1 MADIRGTSPKV
12 WNAWKGKLL
21 EDLYRLTLRVL
32 GGATPNMDAEIE
44 ARKLEARNLLALRSA
59 LPGTE
64 KPLWDT
70 LDVSYFARHDAMDIA
85 WHARSLWRHVKTDVP
100 VVSARPSPVGEGLQ
114 VLVYSPDRADLFA
127 RICGYFDGAGFSIQ
141 DAKIHTSR
149 AGYALDTF
157 QVVHPAYDADDAA
170 GYRDLISLIET
181 SLVKALQAEGPL
193 PEPSRGR
200 VSRRV
205 RSFPVTPRVSLRP
218 DERAQ
223 RWILS
228 VSASDRSGLLY
239 GIARVLARHHV
250 NLQLAKISTL
260 GERVE
265 DTFLVDGAALQ
276 HNREQLEIESEL
288 LDAIAPVTARRRR
301 PRRRCGDL
309 ARDSGRRGRSRTR
322 PLRRGDRCALAG
334 GIRRRPPARR
344 RELAGAR
351 RRAAPHRRH
360 AVRAGFA
367 AGRAQ
372 GRRHDGGAQHR
383 RTRRAAGCTTSRA
396 NGNRWCTAGAAASAR
411 ARWRGSSTR
420 SAFAPPSSTAATRPF
435 ARWCASSWPHC
446 LEQYRFTDPG
456 RAHRQRQDAAAH
468 RAGRARRAG
477 ARPRRPGL
485 PPRLGAR
492 RPARPPQPSQKRF
505 DTLLWVALKGFDA
518 QRTVFV
524 ESESKRV
531 GSLQLPDALVQRM
544 REDSACVRVQMGER
558 ARVQL
563 LLQEY
568 GFFAQDTERFCTLLD
583 ALVELQGKERVKR
596 WQAMARAAQW
606 AEVFGELMREHYD
619 PLYERSMKRHF
630 AGLQEAAV
638 VQLAD
643 GEAAAMAAAARQ
655 LLAGEHAGVAERS

>member
-1 MADIRGTSPKV
+1 MDGSYRRDPAVRAQFMDILKQPLGQTHAFRLMNETSVLGRTLWVFRRIVGRMQHDLFHVYTVDQHILMVLRNVRRFFIPEHAHEYPFCSQLASQWDKPWILYVAALFHDVAKGRGGDHSVIGGAEARRFCRDHAIEKDDASLIEFLVRHHLTMSHIAQKEDLSDPEVITAFAKQVGDPRRLAALYLLTVADIRGTSPKV

-70 LDVSYFARHDAMDIA
+70 LDVSYFARHDAMEIA
-85 WHARSLWRHVKTDVP
+85 WHARVLWRHVKTTVP

-127 RICGYFDGAGFSIQ
+127 RICGYFDSAGFSIQ

-181 SLVKALQAEGPL
+181 SLAKALQAEGPL

-276 HNREQLEIESEL
+276 HNREQLEIETEL
-288 LDAIAPVTARRRR
+288 LDAIAPVAT
-301 PRRRCGDL
+301 
-309 ARDSGRRGRSRTR
+309 
-322 PLRRGDRCALAG
+322 
-334 GIRRRPPARR
+334 PAP
-344 RELAGAR
+344 
-351 RRAAPHRRH
+351 AAP
-360 AVRAGFA
+360 A
-367 AGRAQ
+367 
-372 GRRHDGGAQHR
+372 
-383 RTRRAAGCTTSRA
+383 
-396 NGNRWCTAGAAASAR
+396 
-411 ARWRGSSTR
+411 
-420 SAFAPPSSTAATRPF
+420 
-435 ARWCASSWPHC
+435 
-446 LEQYRFTDPG
+446 
-456 RAHRQRQDAAAH
+456 
-468 RAGRARRAG
+468 
-477 ARPRRPGL
+477 
-485 PPRLGAR
+485 
-492 RPARPPQPSQKRF
+492 
-505 DTLLWVALKGFDA
+505 
-518 QRTVFV
+518 
-524 ESESKRV
+524 
-531 GSLQLPDALVQRM
+531 M
-544 REDSACVRVQMGER
+544 R
-558 ARVQL
+558 
-563 LLQEY
+563 
-568 GFFAQDTERFCTLLD
+568 
-583 ALVELQGKERVKR
+583 
-596 WQAMARAAQW
+596 
-606 AEVFGELMREHYD
+606 
-619 PLYERSMKRHF
+619 
-630 AGLQEAAV
+630 
-638 VQLAD
+638 
-643 GEAAAMAAAARQ
+643 
-655 LLAGEHAGVAERS
+655 